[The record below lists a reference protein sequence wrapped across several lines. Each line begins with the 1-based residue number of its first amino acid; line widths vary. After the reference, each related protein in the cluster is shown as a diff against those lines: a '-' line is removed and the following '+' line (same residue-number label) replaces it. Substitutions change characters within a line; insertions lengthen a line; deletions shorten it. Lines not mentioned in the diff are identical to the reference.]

1 MTDAWLVVV
10 SPPIAV
16 EPPAAT
22 TGVGHT
28 VVASA
33 AIAVDPPV
41 ADTTTS
47 DASTPIA
54 SPRPRPIYDMIVVE
68 PFPRIPFPLVRPSPP
83 LTAPLDPLQDTKES
97 HVLRLC
103 NDTLPF
109 TFLSLRACVQGDD
122 IIDKQRAMFEV
133 VEEVLIEEE
142 KLAVGPKAP
151 GKDIRRKDTGMKDN
165 IDLTTLPAGRGCL
178 MCTLGPGS
186 SLAS

>member
-1 MTDAWLVVV
+1 MKRPNSLSIGSSLSTPLTIVSTAKRIDAWQKIQKYFETCPPEVTDAWLVVV

-54 SPRPRPIYDMIVVE
+54 SLRPRPIYDLIVVE
-68 PFPRIPFPLVRPSPP
+68 PFPRTRIPLPLVRPSPP
-83 LTAPLDPLQDTKES
+83 LTAPLARHKRIATFAGYPLIHERPLISEGYVK
-97 HVLRLC
+97 VL
-103 NDTLPF
+103 
-109 TFLSLRACVQGDD
+109 
-122 IIDKQRAMFEV
+122 
-133 VEEVLIEEE
+133 
-142 KLAVGPKAP
+142 
-151 GKDIRRKDTGMKDN
+151 
-165 IDLTTLPAGRGCL
+165 
-178 MCTLGPGS
+178 
-186 SLAS
+186 